1 MLPLYQILA
10 QAGDGRAI
18 ELMARQYRLT
28 QEQTQLAADALLPAF
43 REGLRRNASDPLGMG
58 GLMAQMASGQHARF
72 FEDAARAFAPEGK
85 KKGDDILGQLFGSP
99 DISRAVTA
107 QAAEATGIAQETLKA
122 MLPSMAAM
130 LMGGLSKQAS
140 GELRPPAGGEAE
152 NPFLKMMQDAMQ
164 AGMPPAPPPQTRQE
178 GFENPFDNPFTRMM
192 QQMVEAASPKP
203 EPPKNPSGRP
213 RNAYDDL
220 FSQMFETGRQTRDD
234 YEKAM
239 KDIFE
244 QFAAGSRPR

>member
-18 ELMARQYRLT
+18 ELLARQYRLT
-28 QEQTQLAADALLPAF
+28 QEQAQLAADALLPAF
-43 REGLRRNASDPLGMG
+43 REGLRRNASDPYGMG

-85 KKGDDILGQLFGSP
+85 KEGDDILGQLFGSP
-99 DISRAVTA
+99 DISRAVAA
-107 QAAEATGIAQETLKA
+107 QAAQATGIAQETLKA

-130 LMGGLSKQAS
+130 LMGGLGKQAT
-140 GELRPPAGGEAE
+140 GELGAGGEPE
-152 NPFLKMMQDAMQ
+152 NPFFKMMQDAMR
-164 AGMPPAPPPQTRQE
+164 AGMPPAPPPPKQE

-192 QQMVEAASPKP
+192 QQMVEATVAKP

-220 FSQMFETGRQTRDD
+220 FSQMFETGRQTRED

-239 KDIFE
+239 RGIFD
-244 QFAAGSRPR
+244 QSRPK

>member
-28 QEQTQLAADALLPAF
+28 QEQAQLATDALLPAF
-43 REGLRRNASDPLGMG
+43 REGLRRNASDPYGMG

-85 KKGDDILGQLFGSP
+85 KEGDDILGQLFGSP
-99 DISRAVTA
+99 EVSRAVAA
-107 QAAEATGIAQETLKA
+107 QAAQVTGIAQETLKS
-122 MLPSMAAM
+122 MLPAMAAM

-140 GELRPPAGGEAE
+140 GALGTPTGDAE
-152 NPFLKMMQDAMQ
+152 NPFLRMMQAAMQ
-164 AGMPPAPPPQTRQE
+164 AGMPPAPPPPRKEE
-178 GFENPFDNPFTRMM
+178 GFDNPFDNPFTRMI
-192 QQMVEAASPKP
+192 QQMVEASSPKP

-239 KDIFE
+239 KEIFE
-244 QFAAGSRPR
+244 PPR